1 MEMAVFRKSEAL
13 DVRVSDI
20 IVCTVS
26 QELNFMAVKA
36 QHLNNR
42 RLHLN
47 KKWSQVLRDVYC
59 KDIVK
64 TFK

>member
-26 QELNFMAVKA
+26 QELNFMAVKVKN
-36 QHLNNR
+36 HLARFLWMIN
-42 RLHLN
+42 L
-47 KKWSQVLRDVYC
+47 SE
-59 KDIVK
+59 
-64 TFK
+64 

>member
-26 QELNFMAVKA
+26 QELNFMAVKVKN
-36 QHLNNR
+36 HLTRFLWMINLSEWKHNI
-42 RLHLN
+42 LTTG
-47 KKWSQVLRDVYC
+47 DF
-59 KDIVK
+59 
-64 TFK
+64 T